1 MDTGFSWGQPTGGR
15 SLVVLVI
22 ALAVLCG
29 ALAGAGTWS
38 GSGTAGVL
46 RLGGSPSEAEA
57 APLPADE
64 LYRRAVGGVV
74 KIEAFDVRTGD
85 YSTAPGES
93 GSGFVV
99 AADGRIVTCAHVVCP
114 AGAAA
119 TRVRVVF
126 RAGEAGERT
135 LDGAV
140 IGVDEVNDLAVVRVD
155 PGAASLT
162 VLPLGDPGRLEVGDT
177 VYALG
182 NALDYDFSMTCGIVS
197 ALHRVLVGPGEATIR
212 DGIQHDAAVNV
223 GDSGGPLLDDR
234 GAVVGVNERIA
245 TPDGA
250 PAGNV
255 GLAFAVPAGT
265 VGDVLRQLAES
276 GEVVRP
282 WVGVEALTISPVVV
296 QVLDPGTDRGILLVD
311 VTADGPAAVAGLRG
325 GDRTVAVPGQPGRVV
340 AAGGDVVTG
349 LDGRAVTSTDD
360 LVACVQAHRPG
371 DRLPVAYLRDG
382 RTLTALIVVGVR
394 PGP

>member
-1 MDTGFSWGQPTGGR
+1 MDAGFSQGQFAGGR
-15 SLVVLVI
+15 SLVVLVL

-29 ALAGAGTWS
+29 ALAGTVTWRGNGAG
-38 GSGTAGVL
+38 GVL

-57 APLPADE
+57 AALPADD
-64 LYRRAVGGVV
+64 LYRRAVRGVV
-74 KIEAFDVRTGD
+74 KIEAFDTRRGQ

-93 GSGFVV
+93 GSGFVA
-99 AADGRIVTCAHVVCP
+99 AADGRIVTCAHVVSP
-114 AGAAA
+114 GGAAV

-126 RAGEAGERT
+126 RAGEAAERT
-135 LDGAV
+135 VDGAV

-155 PGAASLT
+155 PGAAPLT
-162 VLPLGDPGRLEVGDT
+162 VLPLADPDRLEVGDT

-182 NALDYDFSMTCGIVS
+182 NALDYDFSMTRGIVS
-197 ALHRVLVGPGEATIR
+197 ALHRVLVGPDQATIR

-245 TPDGA
+245 TPGGA
-250 PAGNV
+250 PTGNV

-265 VGDVLRQLAES
+265 VGDVLRQLEES

-282 WVGVEALTISPVVV
+282 WVGVEALTISPVAV
-296 QVLDPGTDRGILLVD
+296 QVLEPGTDRGILLVD

-325 GDRTVAVPGQPGRVV
+325 GDRVVAVPGQPGRTV
-340 AAGGDVVTG
+340 AAGGDAVTA
-349 LDGRAVTSTDD
+349 LDGRAVAGTDD

-371 DRLPVAYLRDG
+371 DHLRVTYIRDG
-382 RTLTALIVVGVR
+382 RTLTTVIVVGVR